1 MKLSKSKIIGLI
13 ALLAVVGVVC
23 GTLVWRQSQ
32 PAPAEPTEQVS
43 ITGYLGGEKIGLF
56 DDAKFKAL
64 AAKQGIAIDYRK
76 AGSPAMMDTDRKGM
90 DYLFPSSRAAVE
102 YGNAKGVKAPPK
114 RHRLQLTDCA
124 IHAQGRG
131 GRARERRT
139 CDQGRFWRVPHG
151 YGQSRGRDGRQHNMA
166 DVGYTA
172 GYGQFRIDSTDPV
185 KSNSGNE
192 YAALLAT
199 VLNGGQPA
207 MVDSVARDGKTIASI
222 FAKSGWMETSSEDSF
237 NQFLTLGVGSK
248 PMMVGYESQLLDLA
262 VNQPDAFKQIKDDV
276 VIVYPT
282 PTVWSTHTLMALDEK
297 RRHTAEPVENTGGAE
312 AGVGAPWLPRGQ
324 LRRHRF
330 DQPIRRGRHARPDPG
345 RIRTAQQRCHAT
357 PHHHPPQ
364 SAQAKLVADISM
376 YDTMYTQNAQQ
387 YRELKMTVLAGKKAL
402 ADFNANQ
409 LPALEAEAAAS
420 GDAMQAQVLKNF
432 KSKLDRFAKR
442 LDDLDRISV
451 VTLQTAPQ
459 IKIIQNADQTIVD
472 KIDTTISTT
481 IPVWKSQMVIALGL
495 SNQRKVLDLQNKA
508 DDVTNKLL
516 ARNAAALHKGAVDAE
531 KANQRSV
538 VEIDTLEKINA
549 ELIATLK
556 ETVQIQK
563 EGEAN
568 REAAQV
574 KMRQIESDLKNALL
588 ENAQQM

>member
-90 DYLFPSSRAAVE
+90 GYLFPSSRAAVE

-139 CDQGRFWRVPHG
+139 CDQGRFWRVPH
-151 YGQSRGRDGRQHNMA
+151 
-166 DVGYTA
+166 V
-172 GYGQFRIDSTDPV
+172 
-185 KSNSGNE
+185 
-192 YAALLAT
+192 
-199 VLNGGQPA
+199 
-207 MVDSVARDGKTIASI
+207 
-222 FAKSGWMETSSEDSF
+222 
-237 NQFLTLGVGSK
+237 
-248 PMMVGYESQLLDLA
+248 LDLA
-262 VNQPDAFKQIKDDV
+262 VNQTDAFKQIKDDV

-297 RRHTAEPVENTGGAE
+297 GDTLLNLLKTPAAQKLAWERHGFRAANF
-312 AGVGAPWLPRGQ
+312 AGTDSISRFGVAGTLDQIPAVSELPNNDAMQ
-324 LRRHRF
+324 HL
-330 DQPIRRGRHARPDPG
+330 I
-345 RIRTAQQRCHAT
+345 TT
-357 PHHHPPQ
+357 LQ

-420 GDAMQAQVLKNF
+420 GDAMQAQVLKDF

-459 IKIIQNADQTIVD
+459 IKNHPERGPDHRGQD
-472 KIDTTISTT
+472 
-481 IPVWKSQMVIALGL
+481 
-495 SNQRKVLDLQNKA
+495 RHHH
-508 DDVTNKLL
+508 
-516 ARNAAALHKGAVDAE
+516 LHHDSG
-531 KANQRSV
+531 
-538 VEIDTLEKINA
+538 VE
-549 ELIATLK
+549 
-556 ETVQIQK
+556 
-563 EGEAN
+563 
-568 REAAQV
+568 
-574 KMRQIESDLKNALL
+574 ESDGDRAGPVQP
-588 ENAQQM
+588 AQGSRPAEQGRRCDQQAAGA

>member
-139 CDQGRFWRVPHG
+139 CDQGRFWRVSH
-151 YGQSRGRDGRQHNMA
+151 
-166 DVGYTA
+166 V
-172 GYGQFRIDSTDPV
+172 
-185 KSNSGNE
+185 
-192 YAALLAT
+192 
-199 VLNGGQPA
+199 
-207 MVDSVARDGKTIASI
+207 
-222 FAKSGWMETSSEDSF
+222 
-237 NQFLTLGVGSK
+237 
-248 PMMVGYESQLLDLA
+248 LDLA
-262 VNQPDAFKQIKDDV
+262 VNQTDAFKQIKDDV

-297 RRHTAEPVENTGGAE
+297 GDTLLNLLKTPAAQKLAWERHGFRAANF
-312 AGVGAPWLPRGQ
+312 AGTDSISRFGVAGTLDQIPAVSELPNNDAMQ
-324 LRRHRF
+324 HL
-330 DQPIRRGRHARPDPG
+330 I
-345 RIRTAQQRCHAT
+345 TT
-357 PHHHPPQ
+357 LQ

-420 GDAMQAQVLKNF
+420 GDAMQAQVRKDF

-495 SNQRKVLDLQNKA
+495 SNQR
-508 DDVTNKLL
+508 
-516 ARNAAALHKGAVDAE
+516 
-531 KANQRSV
+531 SV

>member
-76 AGSPAMMDTDRKGM
+76 AGSLAMMDADRKGM

-199 VLNGGQPA
+199 VLNGGQPV

-297 RRHTAEPVENTGGAE
+297 GGTLLNLLKTPAVQKLAWERHGFRAANF
-312 AGVGAPWLPRGQ
+312 AGTDSISRFGVPGTLDQIPAVSELPNNDAMQQ
-324 LRRHRF
+324 L
-330 DQPIRRGRHARPDPG
+330 I
-345 RIRTAQQRCHAT
+345 AT
-357 PHHHPPQ
+357 LQ
-364 SAQAKLVADISM
+364 STQAKLVADISM

>member
-90 DYLFPSSRAAVE
+90 GYLFPSSRAAVE

-139 CDQGRFWRVPHG
+139 CDQGRFWRVSH
-151 YGQSRGRDGRQHNMA
+151 
-166 DVGYTA
+166 V
-172 GYGQFRIDSTDPV
+172 
-185 KSNSGNE
+185 
-192 YAALLAT
+192 
-199 VLNGGQPA
+199 
-207 MVDSVARDGKTIASI
+207 
-222 FAKSGWMETSSEDSF
+222 
-237 NQFLTLGVGSK
+237 
-248 PMMVGYESQLLDLA
+248 LDLA
-262 VNQPDAFKQIKDDV
+262 VNQTDAFKQIKDDV

-297 RRHTAEPVENTGGAE
+297 GDTLLNLLKTPAVQKLAWERHGFRAANF
-312 AGVGAPWLPRGQ
+312 AGTDSISRFGVAGTLDQIPAVSELPNNDAMQ
-324 LRRHRF
+324 HL
-330 DQPIRRGRHARPDPG
+330 I
-345 RIRTAQQRCHAT
+345 TT
-357 PHHHPPQ
+357 LQ

-420 GDAMQAQVLKNF
+420 GDAMQAQVLKDF

-495 SNQRKVLDLQNKA
+495 SNQRKALDLQNKA
-508 DDVTNKLL
+508 DEVTNKLL

-549 ELIATLK
+549 ELVATLK

-563 EGEAN
+563 EGKAN

>member
-90 DYLFPSSRAAVE
+90 GYLFPSSRAAVE
-102 YGNAKGVKAPPK
+102 YGNAKGVKAPQSDIVFNSPIVLYTHK
-114 RHRLQLTDCA
+114 AVADGLVN
-124 IHAQGRG
+124 G
-131 GRARERRT
+131 GLVTKDDSGAYHMDMAKAVDAMVANT
-139 CDQGRFWRVPHG
+139 TW
-151 YGQSRGRDGRQHNMA
+151 A

-357 PHHHPPQ
+357 PHHHPPIRASQ
-364 SAQAKLVADISM
+364 TRGRHLHVRHDVHAE
-376 YDTMYTQNAQQ
+376 
-387 YRELKMTVLAGKKAL
+387 R
-402 ADFNANQ
+402 
-409 LPALEAEAAAS
+409 PAIPRAENDRTGRQEGARRLQRQPAA
-420 GDAMQAQVLKNF
+420 DAMLAHVLKNF
-432 KSKLDRFAKR
+432 MSKLDRFAKR

-472 KIDTTISTT
+472 KIGTTISTT

-495 SNQRKVLDLQNKA
+495 SNQRKALDLQNKA
-508 DDVTNKLL
+508 DEVTNKLL

-549 ELIATLK
+549 ELVATLK

-563 EGEAN
+563 EGKAN

>member
-90 DYLFPSSRAAVE
+90 GYLFPSSRAAVE

-139 CDQGRFWRVPHG
+139 CDQGRFWRVSH
-151 YGQSRGRDGRQHNMA
+151 
-166 DVGYTA
+166 V
-172 GYGQFRIDSTDPV
+172 
-185 KSNSGNE
+185 
-192 YAALLAT
+192 
-199 VLNGGQPA
+199 
-207 MVDSVARDGKTIASI
+207 
-222 FAKSGWMETSSEDSF
+222 
-237 NQFLTLGVGSK
+237 
-248 PMMVGYESQLLDLA
+248 LDLA
-262 VNQPDAFKQIKDDV
+262 VNQTDAFKQIKDDV

-297 RRHTAEPVENTGGAE
+297 GDTLLNLLKTPAAQKLAWERHGFRAANF
-312 AGVGAPWLPRGQ
+312 AGTDSISRFGVAGTLDQIPAVSELPNNDAMQ
-324 LRRHRF
+324 HL
-330 DQPIRRGRHARPDPG
+330 I
-345 RIRTAQQRCHAT
+345 TT
-357 PHHHPPQ
+357 LQ

-420 GDAMQAQVLKNF
+420 GDAMQAQVLKDF

-495 SNQRKVLDLQNKA
+495 SNQRKALDLQNKA

-516 ARNAAALHKGAVDAE
+516 ARNAAALHQGAVDAE

-549 ELIATLK
+549 ELVATLK

-563 EGEAN
+563 EGKAN

-574 KMRQIESDLKNALL
+574 NMRQIESDLKNALL

>member
-1 MKLSKSKIIGLI
+1 MQKLAWERHGFRAANFAGTDSTSRF
-13 ALLAVVGVVC
+13 GVA
-23 GTLVWRQSQ
+23 GTLDQI
-32 PAPAEPTEQVS
+32 PAVS
-43 ITGYLGGEKIGLF
+43 ELPNNDAMQHLIT
-56 DDAKFKAL
+56 
-64 AAKQGIAIDYRK
+64 
-76 AGSPAMMDTDRKGM
+76 
-90 DYLFPSSRAAVE
+90 
-102 YGNAKGVKAPPK
+102 
-114 RHRLQLTDCA
+114 
-124 IHAQGRG
+124 
-131 GRARERRT
+131 
-139 CDQGRFWRVPHG
+139 
-151 YGQSRGRDGRQHNMA
+151 
-166 DVGYTA
+166 
-172 GYGQFRIDSTDPV
+172 
-185 KSNSGNE
+185 
-192 YAALLAT
+192 
-199 VLNGGQPA
+199 
-207 MVDSVARDGKTIASI
+207 
-222 FAKSGWMETSSEDSF
+222 
-237 NQFLTLGVGSK
+237 TL
-248 PMMVGYESQLLDLA
+248 
-262 VNQPDAFKQIKDDV
+262 
-276 VIVYPT
+276 
-282 PTVWSTHTLMALDEK
+282 
-297 RRHTAEPVENTGGAE
+297 
-312 AGVGAPWLPRGQ
+312 
-324 LRRHRF
+324 
-330 DQPIRRGRHARPDPG
+330 
-345 RIRTAQQRCHAT
+345 
-357 PHHHPPQ
+357 Q

-420 GDAMQAQVLKNF
+420 GDAMQAQVLKDF

-495 SNQRKVLDLQNKA
+495 SNQR
-508 DDVTNKLL
+508 
-516 ARNAAALHKGAVDAE
+516 
-531 KANQRSV
+531 SV

>member
-90 DYLFPSSRAAVE
+90 GYLFPSSRAAVE
-102 YGNAKGVKAPPK
+102 YGNAKGVKAPQSDIVFNSPIVLYTHK
-114 RHRLQLTDCA
+114 AVADGLVN
-124 IHAQGRG
+124 G
-131 GRARERRT
+131 GLVTKDDSGAYHMDMAKAVDAMVANT
-139 CDQGRFWRVPHG
+139 TW
-151 YGQSRGRDGRQHNMA
+151 A

-185 KSNSGNE
+185 KSNSVNE

-282 PTVWSTHTLMALDEK
+282 PTVWSTHTLMALAEK

-330 DQPIRRGRHARPDPG
+330 DQPIRRGRHVDQIPAVSELPNNDAMQHL
-345 RIRTAQQRCHAT
+345 ITT
-357 PHHHPPQ
+357 LQ

-387 YRELKMTVLAGKKAL
+387 YRELEMTVLAGKKAL

>member
-90 DYLFPSSRAAVE
+90 GYLFPSSRAAVE
-102 YGNAKGVKAPPK
+102 YGNAKGVKAPPPK

-139 CDQGRFWRVPHG
+139 CDQGRFWRVSH
-151 YGQSRGRDGRQHNMA
+151 
-166 DVGYTA
+166 V
-172 GYGQFRIDSTDPV
+172 
-185 KSNSGNE
+185 
-192 YAALLAT
+192 
-199 VLNGGQPA
+199 
-207 MVDSVARDGKTIASI
+207 
-222 FAKSGWMETSSEDSF
+222 
-237 NQFLTLGVGSK
+237 
-248 PMMVGYESQLLDLA
+248 LDLA

-297 RRHTAEPVENTGGAE
+297 GDTLLNLLKTPAVQKLAWERHGFRAANF
-312 AGVGAPWLPRGQ
+312 AGTDSISRFGVAGTLDQIPAVSELPNNDAMQ
-324 LRRHRF
+324 HL
-330 DQPIRRGRHARPDPG
+330 I
-345 RIRTAQQRCHAT
+345 TT
-357 PHHHPPQ
+357 LQ

>member
-76 AGSPAMMDTDRKGM
+76 AGSLAMMDADRKGM

-139 CDQGRFWRVPHG
+139 YDQGQFGRVSH
-151 YGQSRGRDGRQHNMA
+151 
-166 DVGYTA
+166 V
-172 GYGQFRIDSTDPV
+172 
-185 KSNSGNE
+185 
-192 YAALLAT
+192 
-199 VLNGGQPA
+199 
-207 MVDSVARDGKTIASI
+207 
-222 FAKSGWMETSSEDSF
+222 
-237 NQFLTLGVGSK
+237 
-248 PMMVGYESQLLDLA
+248 LDLA
-262 VNQPDAFKQIKDDV
+262 VNQTDAFKQIKDDV

-297 RRHTAEPVENTGGAE
+297 GDTLLNLLKTPAAQKLAWERHGFRAANF
-312 AGVGAPWLPRGQ
+312 AGTDSISRFGVAGTLDQIPAVSELPNNDAMQ
-324 LRRHRF
+324 HL
-330 DQPIRRGRHARPDPG
+330 I
-345 RIRTAQQRCHAT
+345 TT
-357 PHHHPPQ
+357 LQ

-420 GDAMQAQVLKNF
+420 GDAMQAQVLKDF

>member
-76 AGSPAMMDTDRKGM
+76 AGSLAMMDADRKGM

-139 CDQGRFWRVPHG
+139 CDQGRFWRVSH
-151 YGQSRGRDGRQHNMA
+151 
-166 DVGYTA
+166 V
-172 GYGQFRIDSTDPV
+172 
-185 KSNSGNE
+185 
-192 YAALLAT
+192 
-199 VLNGGQPA
+199 
-207 MVDSVARDGKTIASI
+207 
-222 FAKSGWMETSSEDSF
+222 
-237 NQFLTLGVGSK
+237 
-248 PMMVGYESQLLDLA
+248 LDLA
-262 VNQPDAFKQIKDDV
+262 VNQTDAFKQIKDDV

-297 RRHTAEPVENTGGAE
+297 GGTLLNLLKTPAVQKLAWERHGFRAANF
-312 AGVGAPWLPRGQ
+312 AGTDSISRFGVAGTLDQIPAVSELPNNDAMQ
-324 LRRHRF
+324 HL
-330 DQPIRRGRHARPDPG
+330 I
-345 RIRTAQQRCHAT
+345 TT
-357 PHHHPPQ
+357 LQ

-420 GDAMQAQVLKNF
+420 GDAMQAQVLKDF

-495 SNQRKVLDLQNKA
+495 SNQRKALDLQNKA
-508 DDVTNKLL
+508 DEVTNKLL

-549 ELIATLK
+549 ELVATLK

-563 EGEAN
+563 EGKAN

>member
-1 MKLSKSKIIGLI
+1 MQKLAWERHGFRAANFAGTDSISRF
-13 ALLAVVGVVC
+13 GVA
-23 GTLVWRQSQ
+23 GTLDQI
-32 PAPAEPTEQVS
+32 PAVS
-43 ITGYLGGEKIGLF
+43 ELPNNDAMQHLIT
-56 DDAKFKAL
+56 
-64 AAKQGIAIDYRK
+64 
-76 AGSPAMMDTDRKGM
+76 
-90 DYLFPSSRAAVE
+90 
-102 YGNAKGVKAPPK
+102 
-114 RHRLQLTDCA
+114 
-124 IHAQGRG
+124 
-131 GRARERRT
+131 
-139 CDQGRFWRVPHG
+139 
-151 YGQSRGRDGRQHNMA
+151 
-166 DVGYTA
+166 
-172 GYGQFRIDSTDPV
+172 
-185 KSNSGNE
+185 
-192 YAALLAT
+192 
-199 VLNGGQPA
+199 
-207 MVDSVARDGKTIASI
+207 
-222 FAKSGWMETSSEDSF
+222 
-237 NQFLTLGVGSK
+237 TL
-248 PMMVGYESQLLDLA
+248 
-262 VNQPDAFKQIKDDV
+262 
-276 VIVYPT
+276 
-282 PTVWSTHTLMALDEK
+282 
-297 RRHTAEPVENTGGAE
+297 
-312 AGVGAPWLPRGQ
+312 
-324 LRRHRF
+324 
-330 DQPIRRGRHARPDPG
+330 
-345 RIRTAQQRCHAT
+345 
-357 PHHHPPQ
+357 Q

-495 SNQRKVLDLQNKA
+495 SNQRKALDLQNKA
-508 DDVTNKLL
+508 DEVTNKLL

-574 KMRQIESDLKNALL
+574 KMRQIESDLKTPCSKTPSRCEPFARQHAPVGGVCGNVQPCSRWQRYMSTPTGVRIYAP
-588 ENAQQM
+588 AGGSWQP

>member
-1 MKLSKSKIIGLI
+1 MQKLAWERHGFRAANFAGTDSISRF
-13 ALLAVVGVVC
+13 GVA
-23 GTLVWRQSQ
+23 GTLDQI
-32 PAPAEPTEQVS
+32 PAVS
-43 ITGYLGGEKIGLF
+43 ELPNNDAMQHLIT
-56 DDAKFKAL
+56 
-64 AAKQGIAIDYRK
+64 
-76 AGSPAMMDTDRKGM
+76 
-90 DYLFPSSRAAVE
+90 
-102 YGNAKGVKAPPK
+102 
-114 RHRLQLTDCA
+114 
-124 IHAQGRG
+124 
-131 GRARERRT
+131 
-139 CDQGRFWRVPHG
+139 
-151 YGQSRGRDGRQHNMA
+151 
-166 DVGYTA
+166 
-172 GYGQFRIDSTDPV
+172 
-185 KSNSGNE
+185 
-192 YAALLAT
+192 
-199 VLNGGQPA
+199 
-207 MVDSVARDGKTIASI
+207 
-222 FAKSGWMETSSEDSF
+222 
-237 NQFLTLGVGSK
+237 TL
-248 PMMVGYESQLLDLA
+248 
-262 VNQPDAFKQIKDDV
+262 
-276 VIVYPT
+276 
-282 PTVWSTHTLMALDEK
+282 
-297 RRHTAEPVENTGGAE
+297 
-312 AGVGAPWLPRGQ
+312 
-324 LRRHRF
+324 
-330 DQPIRRGRHARPDPG
+330 
-345 RIRTAQQRCHAT
+345 
-357 PHHHPPQ
+357 Q

-495 SNQRKVLDLQNKA
+495 SNQR
-508 DDVTNKLL
+508 
-516 ARNAAALHKGAVDAE
+516 
-531 KANQRSV
+531 SV
-538 VEIDTLEKINA
+538 VKIDTLEKINA

>member
-76 AGSPAMMDTDRKGM
+76 AGSLAMMDADRKGM

-139 CDQGRFWRVPHG
+139 YGQGRFGRVPH
-151 YGQSRGRDGRQHNMA
+151 
-166 DVGYTA
+166 V
-172 GYGQFRIDSTDPV
+172 
-185 KSNSGNE
+185 
-192 YAALLAT
+192 
-199 VLNGGQPA
+199 
-207 MVDSVARDGKTIASI
+207 
-222 FAKSGWMETSSEDSF
+222 
-237 NQFLTLGVGSK
+237 
-248 PMMVGYESQLLDLA
+248 LDLA
-262 VNQPDAFKQIKDDV
+262 VNQTDAFKQIKDDV

-297 RRHTAEPVENTGGAE
+297 GDTLLNLLKTPAAQKLAWERHGFRAANF
-312 AGVGAPWLPRGQ
+312 AGTDSISRFGVAGTLDQIPAVSELPNNDAMQ
-324 LRRHRF
+324 HL
-330 DQPIRRGRHARPDPG
+330 I
-345 RIRTAQQRCHAT
+345 TT
-357 PHHHPPQ
+357 LQ

>member
-1 MKLSKSKIIGLI
+1 MPQNITLADLTKSSATPPITNPLLNTNQAAPNTTLVPTAEAQAAAALTPDQQIAKLPEADQATVNQMAGQIDFTRDGIESSYGKDAQRATSTFADEILSDTRSKDTGEAGELLNTMLVTIDEADLGGFRTIPIIGQV
-13 ALLAVVGVVC
+13 AV
-23 GTLVWRQSQ
+23 S
-32 PAPAEPTEQVS
+32 
-43 ITGYLGGEKIGLF
+43 
-56 DDAKFKAL
+56 
-64 AAKQGIAIDYRK
+64 
-76 AGSPAMMDTDRKGM
+76 
-90 DYLFPSSRAAVE
+90 
-102 YGNAKGVKAPPK
+102 
-114 RHRLQLTDCA
+114 
-124 IHAQGRG
+124 
-131 GRARERRT
+131 
-139 CDQGRFWRVPHG
+139 
-151 YGQSRGRDGRQHNMA
+151 
-166 DVGYTA
+166 
-172 GYGQFRIDSTDPV
+172 
-185 KSNSGNE
+185 
-192 YAALLAT
+192 
-199 VLNGGQPA
+199 
-207 MVDSVARDGKTIASI
+207 VDK
-222 FAKSGWMETSSEDSF
+222 
-237 NQFLTLGVGSK
+237 
-248 PMMVGYESQLLDLA
+248 
-262 VNQPDAFKQIKDDV
+262 
-276 VIVYPT
+276 
-282 PTVWSTHTLMALDEK
+282 
-297 RRHTAEPVENTGGAE
+297 
-312 AGVGAPWLPRGQ
+312 
-324 LRRHRF
+324 LRRRYQKV
-330 DQPIRRGRHARPDPG
+330 D
-345 RIRTAQQRCHAT
+345 AQIDEIIVRLE
-357 PHHHPPQ
+357 

-420 GDAMQAQVLKNF
+420 GDAMQAQVLKDF

-495 SNQRKVLDLQNKA
+495 SNQRKALDLQNKA

-563 EGEAN
+563 EGKAN

>member
-32 PAPAEPTEQVS
+32 LAPAEPTEQVS

-90 DYLFPSSRAAVE
+90 GYLFPSSRAAVE

-139 CDQGRFWRVPHG
+139 CDQGRFWRVPH
-151 YGQSRGRDGRQHNMA
+151 
-166 DVGYTA
+166 V
-172 GYGQFRIDSTDPV
+172 
-185 KSNSGNE
+185 
-192 YAALLAT
+192 
-199 VLNGGQPA
+199 
-207 MVDSVARDGKTIASI
+207 
-222 FAKSGWMETSSEDSF
+222 
-237 NQFLTLGVGSK
+237 
-248 PMMVGYESQLLDLA
+248 LDLA

-297 RRHTAEPVENTGGAE
+297 GDTLLNLLKTPAVQKLAWERHGFRAANF
-312 AGVGAPWLPRGQ
+312 AGTDSISRFGVAGTLDQIPAVSELPNNDAMQ
-324 LRRHRF
+324 HL
-330 DQPIRRGRHARPDPG
+330 I
-345 RIRTAQQRCHAT
+345 TT
-357 PHHHPPQ
+357 LQ

-387 YRELKMTVLAGKKAL
+387 YRELEMTVLAGKKAL

-568 REAAQV
+568 REHL
-574 KMRQIESDLKNALL
+574 RLRTWR
-588 ENAQQM
+588 

>member
-1 MKLSKSKIIGLI
+1 MPQNITLADLTKSSATPITNPLLNTNQAAPNTTLVPTAAEAQAAAALTPDQQIAKLPEADQATVNQMAGQIDFTRDGIESSYGKDAQRATSTFADEILSDTRSKDTGEAGELLNTMLVTIDEADLGGFRTIPIIGQV
-13 ALLAVVGVVC
+13 AV
-23 GTLVWRQSQ
+23 S
-32 PAPAEPTEQVS
+32 
-43 ITGYLGGEKIGLF
+43 
-56 DDAKFKAL
+56 
-64 AAKQGIAIDYRK
+64 
-76 AGSPAMMDTDRKGM
+76 
-90 DYLFPSSRAAVE
+90 
-102 YGNAKGVKAPPK
+102 
-114 RHRLQLTDCA
+114 
-124 IHAQGRG
+124 
-131 GRARERRT
+131 
-139 CDQGRFWRVPHG
+139 
-151 YGQSRGRDGRQHNMA
+151 
-166 DVGYTA
+166 
-172 GYGQFRIDSTDPV
+172 
-185 KSNSGNE
+185 
-192 YAALLAT
+192 
-199 VLNGGQPA
+199 
-207 MVDSVARDGKTIASI
+207 VDK
-222 FAKSGWMETSSEDSF
+222 
-237 NQFLTLGVGSK
+237 
-248 PMMVGYESQLLDLA
+248 
-262 VNQPDAFKQIKDDV
+262 
-276 VIVYPT
+276 
-282 PTVWSTHTLMALDEK
+282 
-297 RRHTAEPVENTGGAE
+297 
-312 AGVGAPWLPRGQ
+312 
-324 LRRHRF
+324 LRRRYQKV
-330 DQPIRRGRHARPDPG
+330 D
-345 RIRTAQQRCHAT
+345 AQIDEIIVRLE
-357 PHHHPPQ
+357 

-495 SNQRKVLDLQNKA
+495 SNQRKALDLQNKA